1 MRTRQSFYE
10 KPLLLFFLLMIFVS
24 STVTAQG
31 AEKISMKLTNLT
43 IEQALEQITKQNGYS
58 YVIKSSDLNMQKKTS
73 VDVTDEPIREVLY
86 KVFEGQPVSIEI
98 VGKSIRI
105 SKENRNAPTGTSQK
119 KVVKGTVTDE
129 TNQPVAGVN
138 VVEQGTTN
146 GTITDMN
153 GNYSLEVSGP
163 NAVLQYSFIG
173 SRTITQKVG
182 NQTSIN
188 VVLQEDSQALSEVVV
203 VGFGTQKKVNLTGSV
218 STVASKA
225 LESRPV
231 ANVSQALQGLV
242 PGLNFSYAGSG
253 NGGELNNDMKL
264 NIRGGGT
271 IGDGSKS
278 SPLVLIDGMEG
289 DMNALNPQDIES
301 VSVLKDA
308 AASSIYGSRAPFGVI
323 LITTKKG
330 SAGKISVNYN
340 NSFRWSSAINTPDIA
355 DSYTYAQYFNRAAE
369 NMGET
374 GRFTPEWLERIKAYQ
389 EGTYLPTT
397 VPDPNNPTRWD
408 WQGNS
413 NNDWYDIYFNNA
425 AFSQEH
431 AVSANGGSEKYQFY
445 VSANYLDQSG
455 LLKFNTDKM
464 QRYTVTGKINAKP
477 TDWLSFNYSS
487 KFIRNDYKKPS
498 AVDDNVFYHNIA
510 KRWPMEPFLDPN
522 GHGMSMAESLLQG
535 GDYKTQKDNLYQQF
549 QLILEPI
556 KDWKIFGELN
566 YRTTTEFLHKDVNQ
580 VTKYDVNNNPWTN
593 PAEQSSVLEQATK
606 NNFFN
611 PNVYTEYFKELN
623 GGHAFKVMVGFQA
636 ELNKYRELGA
646 SRTDMITSNLPTL
659 NTSTGTDKITK
670 GGYSHWATAGF
681 FGRINYNY
689 KERYLLEVNARYD
702 GTSRFSRDNRW
713 NVFPSVSAGWNIARE
728 AFWEPYTDV
737 VNNLKLRGSWG
748 ELGNQ
753 NTTNLYPYYQLLKF
767 AANDANSH
775 WLLNGMKPNTANAPD
790 LISTLLSWETMR
802 SWNIGIDVGALQ
814 NRLTF
819 SFDYFNRK
827 TLDMVGP
834 APELPVILGATV
846 PKTNNADMESKGFEL
861 DIAWRDRI
869 GKVDYGA
876 HILLSDD
883 RQRVTRYS
891 NPTGTLNTWYE
902 GQYSG
907 EIWGYVTHGIAKTDE
922 EMQSWLA
929 NHKQSFG
936 NNWAA
941 GDVMYEDLNGDGEV
955 NEGSNTITDPG
966 DKKIIGN
973 SSPRYKFGIDLD
985 ASWKGFDIR
994 MFFQGVAKRDYWLG
1008 DNMFWG
1014 ASGGLWQST
1023 CFTDH
1028 LDFFRSEG
1036 DEWGANPNAYFPRP
1050 ILDGGKNQKKQTRY
1064 LQNAAYL
1071 RMKNL
1076 QIGYTL
1082 PAHLTSKAGLSKL
1095 RIFLSVE
1102 NLFTISGL
1110 PDSFD
1115 PETLGSGYGNWNG
1128 SVTESAKSYPLSRT
1142 VSTGLSVTF

>member
-1 MRTRQSFYE
+1 MHAQQKAGACLPGTRCPAGNGGILPVFAAAHGGIVGVCFQQGIQRIHGLFAHQHLVGGAGRPGVHAAMACIQGNDMRRALRTGARAQLIQRAKRIAHLFPFGQQFVQDGGIGGAGRVQQHNSARMGAGQKLCKRLLGAGLAFLVPIHIGKAPE
-10 KPLLLFFLLMIFVS
+10 NGSIAQLFRPGKVLVAELSLRRAVEFRHRLAGGLVIKRFGALQLLHELLF
-24 STVTAQG
+24 
-31 AEKISMKLTNLT
+31 
-43 IEQALEQITKQNGYS
+43 ALCGH
-58 YVIKSSDLNMQKKTS
+58 
-73 VDVTDEPIREVLY
+73 
-86 KVFEGQPVSIEI
+86 
-98 VGKSIRI
+98 VG
-105 SKENRNAPTGTSQK
+105 
-119 KVVKGTVTDE
+119 
-129 TNQPVAGVN
+129 
-138 VVEQGTTN
+138 
-146 GTITDMN
+146 
-153 GNYSLEVSGP
+153 
-163 NAVLQYSFIG
+163 
-173 SRTITQKVG
+173 
-182 NQTSIN
+182 
-188 VVLQEDSQALSEVVV
+188 VV
-203 VGFGTQKKVNLTGSV
+203 VGV
-218 STVASKA
+218 VAHG
-225 LESRPV
+225 V
-231 ANVSQALQGLV
+231 
-242 PGLNFSYAGSG
+242 
-253 NGGELNNDMKL
+253 
-264 NIRGGGT
+264 
-271 IGDGSKS
+271 
-278 SPLVLIDGMEG
+278 
-289 DMNALNPQDIES
+289 
-301 VSVLKDA
+301 
-308 AASSIYGSRAPFGVI
+308 PFGRHAAH
-323 LITTKKG
+323 KG
-330 SAGKISVNYN
+330 
-340 NSFRWSSAINTPDIA
+340 
-355 DSYTYAQYFNRAAE
+355 
-369 NMGET
+369 
-374 GRFTPEWLERIKAYQ
+374 
-389 EGTYLPTT
+389 
-397 VPDPNNPTRWD
+397 
-408 WQGNS
+408 
-413 NNDWYDIYFNNA
+413 
-425 AFSQEH
+425 
-431 AVSANGGSEKYQFY
+431 
-445 VSANYLDQSG
+445 
-455 LLKFNTDKM
+455 
-464 QRYTVTGKINAKP
+464 
-477 TDWLSFNYSS
+477 
-487 KFIRNDYKKPS
+487 
-498 AVDDNVFYHNIA
+498 
-510 KRWPMEPFLDPN
+510 
-522 GHGMSMAESLLQG
+522 LLQG

-566 YRTTTEFLHKDVNQ
+566 YRTTTEFLHKDVNL

-713 NVFPSVSAGWNIARE
+713 NVFPSVSVGWNIARE

-922 EMQSWLA
+922 EMQDWLA

-936 NNWAA
+936 NSWAA
-941 GDVMYEDLNGDGEV
+941 GDIMYEDLNGDGEV
-955 NEGSNTITDPG
+955 NEGSNTITDSG

-985 ASWKGFDIR
+985 ASWNGFDIR

-1036 DEWGANPNAYFPRP
+1036 DDWGANLNAYFPRP

-1071 RMKNL
+1071 RLKNL

-1082 PAHLTSKAGLSKL
+1082 PASLTNKAGLSKL
-1095 RIFLSVE
+1095 RVFLSVE

-1128 SVTESAKSYPLSRT
+1128 AVTESAKSYPLSRT

>member
-1 MRTRQSFYE
+1 
-10 KPLLLFFLLMIFVS
+10 
-24 STVTAQG
+24 
-31 AEKISMKLTNLT
+31 
-43 IEQALEQITKQNGYS
+43 
-58 YVIKSSDLNMQKKTS
+58 
-73 VDVTDEPIREVLY
+73 
-86 KVFEGQPVSIEI
+86 
-98 VGKSIRI
+98 
-105 SKENRNAPTGTSQK
+105 
-119 KVVKGTVTDE
+119 
-129 TNQPVAGVN
+129 
-138 VVEQGTTN
+138 
-146 GTITDMN
+146 
-153 GNYSLEVSGP
+153 
-163 NAVLQYSFIG
+163 
-173 SRTITQKVG
+173 
-182 NQTSIN
+182 
-188 VVLQEDSQALSEVVV
+188 
-203 VGFGTQKKVNLTGSV
+203 
-218 STVASKA
+218 
-225 LESRPV
+225 
-231 ANVSQALQGLV
+231 
-242 PGLNFSYAGSG
+242 
-253 NGGELNNDMKL
+253 
-264 NIRGGGT
+264 
-271 IGDGSKS
+271 
-278 SPLVLIDGMEG
+278 
-289 DMNALNPQDIES
+289 
-301 VSVLKDA
+301 
-308 AASSIYGSRAPFGVI
+308 
-323 LITTKKG
+323 
-330 SAGKISVNYN
+330 
-340 NSFRWSSAINTPDIA
+340 
-355 DSYTYAQYFNRAAE
+355 
-369 NMGET
+369 MGET
-374 GRFTPEWLERIKAYQ
+374 GRFTPEWLERIKGYQ
-389 EGTYLPTT
+389 DGTFLPTT

-431 AVSANGGSEKYQFY
+431 AVSTNGGSEKYQFY
-445 VSANYLDQSG
+445 VSANYLNQSG
-455 LLKFNTDKM
+455 LINFNTDRM

-487 KFIRNDYKKPS
+487 KFIRNDYRKPS
-498 AVDDNVFYHNIA
+498 ALDDNVFYHNIA

-522 GHGMSMAESLLQG
+522 GHGMSMAENLLQG

-566 YRTTTEFLHKDVNQ
+566 YRTTTEFLHKEVNL
-580 VTKYDVNNNPWTN
+580 VTQYDVNNNPWID
-593 PAEQSSVLEQATK
+593 PAAQSSVLEQATK

-636 ELNKYRELGA
+636 ELNKFRELGA
-646 SRTDMITSNLPTL
+646 SRTDIITSSLPTL
-659 NTSTGTDKITK
+659 NTSSGTDKITK
-670 GGYSHWATAGF
+670 GGYTHWATAGF
-681 FGRINYNY
+681 FGRVNYNY

-728 AFWEPYTDV
+728 AFWEPYTDI

-767 AANDANSH
+767 AANDVDGH
-775 WLLNGMKPNTANAPD
+775 WLLNGVKPNTANAPD
-790 LISTLLSWETMR
+790 LISALLSWETMR

-861 DIAWRDRI
+861 DVAWRDRI

-876 HILLSDD
+876 HLLLSDD

-891 NPTGTLNTWYE
+891 NPTGTLSSWYE
-902 GQYSG
+902 GQYVG
-907 EIWGYVTHGIAKTDE
+907 EIWGYETHGIAKTDE
-922 EMQSWLA
+922 EMQNWLVD
-929 NHKQSFG
+929 HKQSFG
-936 NNWAA
+936 SSWAA
-941 GDVMYEDLNGDGEV
+941 GDVMYEDLNGDGEI
-955 NEGSNTITDPG
+955 NEGSNTIFDPG

-985 ASWKGFDIR
+985 ASWNGFDVR
-994 MFFQGVAKRDYWLG
+994 MFFQGVAKRDYWFS

-1028 LDFFRSEG
+1028 LDFFRPEG
-1036 DEWGANPNAYFPRP
+1036 DEWGANLNAYFPRP
-1050 ILDGGKNQKKQTRY
+1050 ILDGAKNQKKQTRY

-1082 PAHLTSKAGLSKL
+1082 PADLTNKAGLSKL
-1095 RIFLSVE
+1095 RVFLSIE

-1128 SVTESAKSYPLSRT
+1128 TVTESAKSYPLSRT
-1142 VSTGLSVTF
+1142 ISTGLSVTF